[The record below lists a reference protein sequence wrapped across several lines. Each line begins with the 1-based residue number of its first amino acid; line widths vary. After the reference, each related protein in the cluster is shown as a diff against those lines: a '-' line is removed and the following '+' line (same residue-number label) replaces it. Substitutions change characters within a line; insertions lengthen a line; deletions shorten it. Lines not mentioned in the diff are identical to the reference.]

1 MKNKISITVIIP
13 CFNSSKTLIR
23 AIESVVKQSKL
34 PKEVILIDD
43 CSVDDFKTLKEIEKC
58 KKILECSYINVVV
71 IKNKFNLGP
80 GESRNKGCSI
90 SQGKYIAFLD
100 SDDSWLEEKLET
112 QHDFM
117 EKNQEFFLSCHDS
130 YYIKNKFNIKNHVL
144 IKEKYISGFKIT
156 LLKMFFKNFVQ
167 TRTVMFRNNKLI
179 KFNNNLRYAEDYDL
193 WLRLLINNNNLF
205 YINKKLAN
213 CFIMPGFSQGLS
225 SDLLLFWIN
234 EIFVLFRNGI
244 KVKKALVILP
254 LILIFS
260 FIKFIIRIIKFK
272 LVF

>member
-1 MKNKISITVIIP
+1 M
-13 CFNSSKTLIR
+13 R

-43 CSVDDFKTLKEIEKC
+43 CSADDCKTLKEIEKC
-58 KKILECSYINVVV
+58 KKVLQGSYINVVV

-80 GESRNKGCSI
+80 GASRNKGCSI

-100 SDDSWLEEKLET
+100 SDDSWLEGKLEF
-112 QHDFM
+112 QHNFM
-117 EKNQEFFLSCHDS
+117 ENNQQFFLSCHDS
-130 YYIKNKFNIKNHVL
+130 YYIKNCVNIKSHIL
-144 IKEKYISGFKIT
+144 LKEKNLDGFNIT

-167 TRTVMFRNNKLI
+167 TRTVMFKNNKLI
-179 KFNNNLRYAEDYDL
+179 KFNNNIRYAEDYDL

-213 CFIMPGFSQGLS
+213 CFITPGFSQGLS
-225 SDLLLFWIN
+225 SNLFIFWIN
-234 EIFVLFRNGI
+234 EILVLFRNVI
-244 KVKKALVILP
+244 KVKKVSVIFP

-260 FIKFIIRIIKFK
+260 FIKFIIRVIKFK
-272 LVF
+272 LVY